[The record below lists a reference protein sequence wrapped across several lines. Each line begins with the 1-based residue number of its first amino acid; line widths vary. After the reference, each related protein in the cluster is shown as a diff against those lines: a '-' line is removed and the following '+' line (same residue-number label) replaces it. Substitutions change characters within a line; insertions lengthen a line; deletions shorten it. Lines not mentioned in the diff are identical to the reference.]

1 MTFIQALSGVFEDRV
16 NCKPHLEKIWYL
28 LQIHIS
34 TVTKYKRK
42 SSHKSYLL
50 RIDEILKK
58 KESFQQ
64 RPAGTSNWLYNLKP

>member
-34 TVTKYKRK
+34 TVTKKK
-42 SSHKSYLL
+42 FTQKLL
-50 RIDEILKK
+50 TSNRWNSEK